1 MVLQIAS
8 ITNVHREPS
17 VVSIDE
23 LELVISEKLLSD
35 LGYIPGYSLMSPPK
49 IYFIIIIMIF
59 FFPVKFLSIH
69 FNFHLPVVLA
79 INSGD
84 VSIQDPA
91 FKCF

>member
-8 ITNVHREPS
+8 ITNVHREPI

-59 FFPVKFLSIH
+59 LFSL
-69 FNFHLPVVLA
+69 
-79 INSGD
+79 
-84 VSIQDPA
+84 
-91 FKCF
+91 